1 MPSCETG
8 AGSVRRRR
16 ASTPSPGPRT
26 LPVLYRLPTGGA
38 GSETGAKAPRVHT
51 FAGAGN
57 LAGAGIPLVGA
68 YFR

>member
-1 MPSCETG
+1 M
-8 AGSVRRRR
+8 
-16 ASTPSPGPRT
+16 
-26 LPVLYRLPTGGA
+26 PVLYRLPTGGA